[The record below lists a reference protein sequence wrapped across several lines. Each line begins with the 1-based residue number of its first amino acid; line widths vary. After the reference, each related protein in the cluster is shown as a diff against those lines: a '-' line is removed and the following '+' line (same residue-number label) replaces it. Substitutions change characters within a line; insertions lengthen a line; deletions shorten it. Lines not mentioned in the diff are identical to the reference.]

1 MRFLRPPVRS
11 TAFVLALALVACGG
25 GGGGGSTTTG
35 TDPQPPPATWQRT
48 ALMDVA
54 AGGLTPARVTA
65 AAGGDGR
72 VHVALFE
79 DAAPGPYRI
88 TYLAWDPAAAGAP
101 EGETV
106 VELDNAA
113 GLAVAEAAGGRPV
126 VVYQGGAERT
136 CGDERQSDAMV
147 SVRGDGGWAEY
158 TAAIGENPR
167 NPVFFD
173 GVAGAGVAAA
183 ASADGAVH
191 VAYQFYYEG
200 CDAMNFAYPDLRY
213 VRFDPDDPSALPEE
227 EVVEGNVYHPD
238 GSGEQNRAGDGVV
251 LTVDADGVPS
261 IFHYA
266 ELADGT
272 QGLRVARRLGGQ
284 WVSEWI
290 ETDCEVGAIAAGPPG
305 GEPGVAYL
313 VTRYLDGRDDRG
325 TLRYARWDGSGWAV
339 ETVDDTV
346 RCAGAC
352 SLAFGPDA
360 AVAIAYYEDETYAGR
375 ELKNLK
381 LARFDGTSWTREVV
395 SSTGDVG
402 RYNGVWPDGAGGFAV
417 LGYSDTDRAIYL
429 FRAE

>member
-1 MRFLRPPVRS
+1 MRFLRPSVRRSAIRVPVLC
-11 TAFVLALALVACGG
+11 LATLLAGCGG
-25 GGGGGSTTTG
+25 GGGGGGTG
-35 TDPQPPPATWQRT
+35 PDPQPSPTTWQRT
-48 ALMDVA
+48 ALRDVSV
-54 AGGLTPARVTA
+54 GGLTSPRVA
-65 AAGGDGR
+65 AAVGDDGR
-72 VHVALFE
+72 VHVAFFE
-79 DAAPGPYRI
+79 DADPGPYRI
-88 TYLAWDPAAAGAP
+88 TYLGLDPVAADFP

-113 GLAVAEAAGGRPV
+113 GLAVAATTGRPV

-147 SVRGDGGWAEY
+147 SIRGDGGWAEY

-183 ASADGAVH
+183 VSADGALH

-213 VRFDPDDPSALPEE
+213 VRVDPDDPAALPEE
-227 EVVEGNVYHPD
+227 EVVEGNAY
-238 GSGEQNRAGDGVV
+238 GEDVVQNRVGDRAA
-251 LTVDADGVPS
+251 LTVDPDGVPTV
-261 IFHYA
+261 FHYA

-272 QGLRVARRLGGQ
+272 QGLRVARRVDGQ

-290 ETDCEVGAIAAGPPG
+290 ETECEVGAIATGPPG
-305 GEPGVAYL
+305 REPSVAYL
-313 VTRYLDGRDDRG
+313 VTRYSDGRDDQG
-325 TLRYARWDGSGWAV
+325 TLRYARWDGTGWAA

-346 RCAGAC
+346 RCAGTC
-352 SLAFGPDA
+352 SLAFGPDD

-375 ELKNLK
+375 DLGNLK
-381 LARFDGTSWTREVV
+381 LARFDGSAWTREVV
-395 SSTGDVG
+395 SSAGDVG
-402 RYNGVWPDGAGGFAV
+402 RYNGVWSDGAGGFAV